1 MKAPAVTAMIVKTSY
16 MSVVAVPH
24 LAVSLT
30 HDRCFH
36 RTLTKIRFWFQPHTH
51 DYDYNVGV
59 HTKNEAFLNIESQ
72 SGRLV
77 VNVKGQWIFDQV
89 LALEEATASVLPE
102 AGQVVLFKCAGLE
115 DIDIAGAWVLYDR
128 TEQLSELGI
137 KSEITG
143 FKASHFKFLQHIID
157 AAAIREY
164 EAPLDTPER
173 PKVIREAVEQ
183 LGSATA
189 SHIEDL
195 GQIARSLLDGV
206 RKPSLIIVGETIK
219 QVYHTG
225 VQAIPVVVVITFL
238 IGIVTAHQ
246 AAGQLEK
253 FGASVLVVDLVSISI
268 TREMGVLLAA
278 IMVAGRSG
286 SAFAAALGVMKLNEE
301 VDAMRVLGLNPNQML
316 IIPRVLGLVIAL
328 PMLTIFADVAG
339 IAGGAVVAIGSMGIS
354 GLQFVERVAFSTDLT
369 DFYVGLS
376 KAPIFALLIALVAT
390 LRGMQVVS
398 SAEELG
404 IKTTT
409 AVVQSIFMII
419 VADAVFAT
427 LFTHLGI

>member
-1 MKAPAVTAMIVKTSY
+1 
-16 MSVVAVPH
+16 MS
-24 LAVSLT
+24 
-30 HDRCFH
+30 
-36 RTLTKIRFWFQPHTH
+36 
-51 DYDYNVGV
+51 N
-59 HTKNEAFLNIESQ
+59 AFLSFEAQ
-72 SGRLV
+72 PGRLV
-77 VNVKGQWIFDQV
+77 VNVKGQWVFDEV
-89 LALEEATASVLPE
+89 LALEDATATVLPE
-102 AGQVVLFKCAGLE
+102 PGQVVNFQCAGLE

-128 TEQLSELGI
+128 TQQFSELGI
-137 KSEITG
+137 QSDFSG
-143 FKASHFKFLQHIID
+143 FKAAHFKFLQHIID

-164 EAPLDTPER
+164 EEPNDNPPRKRHLRDG
-173 PKVIREAVEQ
+173 VEK
-183 LGSATA
+183 LGKHATT
-189 SHIEDL
+189 IVEDL
-195 GQIARSLLDGV
+195 GAIARSILEGV
-206 RKPSLIIVGETIK
+206 YRPSLFMVGETFK
-219 QVYHTG
+219 QIYLTG

-316 IIPRVLGLVIAL
+316 VVPRVLGLVIAL
-328 PMLTIFADVAG
+328 PILTIFADIAG
-339 IAGGAVVAIGSMGIS
+339 IAGGALIAVGSMGIS
-354 GLQFVERVAFSTDLT
+354 GLQFIERVAYSTDLT

-376 KAPIFALLIALVAT
+376 KAPVFAFLIAAVGT
-390 LRGMQVVS
+390 LRGMQVNS

-404 IKTTT
+404 QKTTM

-419 VADAVFAT
+419 VADALFAT
-427 LFTHLGI
+427 LFTRMGI

>member
-1 MKAPAVTAMIVKTSY
+1 MSNAYLSFESRPDKLIV
-16 MSVVAVPH
+16 
-24 LAVSLT
+24 
-30 HDRCFH
+30 
-36 RTLTKIRFWFQPHTH
+36 
-51 DYDYNVGV
+51 
-59 HTKNEAFLNIESQ
+59 NI
-72 SGRLV
+72 
-77 VNVKGQWIFDQV
+77 KGQWVFDEV
-89 LALEEATASVLPE
+89 LALEDATASVLPE
-102 AGQVVLFKCAGLE
+102 PGQAVLFRCAGLE

-137 KSEITG
+137 ESKFAG
-143 FKASHFKFLQHIID
+143 FKATHFKFLQHIID

-164 EAPLDTPER
+164 EDPSEL
-173 PKVIREAVEQ
+173 VEEPGVLRKYVEE
-183 LGSATA
+183 LGHSSAA
-189 SHIEDL
+189 YIEDI
-195 GQIARSLLDGV
+195 GQIARSILDGV
-206 RKPSLIIVGETIK
+206 RSPSLIMIGETIK
-219 QVYHTG
+219 QVYYTG
-225 VQAIPVVVVITFL
+225 VQAIPVVMVITFL

-253 FGASVLVVDLVSISI
+253 FGAAVLVVDLVSISI

-316 IIPRVLGLVIAL
+316 IIPRILGLMIAL
-328 PMLTIFADVAG
+328 PILTIFADIAG
-339 IAGGAVVAIGSMGIS
+339 LAGGALIAVGSMGIS
-354 GLQFVERVAFSTDLT
+354 SLQFIERVAYSTDLT

-376 KAPIFALLIALVAT
+376 KAPVFALLIAMVGT
-390 LRGMQVVS
+390 LRGMQVKS

-404 IKTTT
+404 LKTTM

-419 VADAVFAT
+419 VFDALFAT

>member
-1 MKAPAVTAMIVKTSY
+1 MFSDGIM
-16 MSVVAVPH
+16 
-24 LAVSLT
+24 
-30 HDRCFH
+30 
-36 RTLTKIRFWFQPHTH
+36 
-51 DYDYNVGV
+51 
-59 HTKNEAFLNIESQ
+59 NEAFLNIESQ
-72 SGRLV
+72 PGKLV
-77 VNVKGQWIFDQV
+77 VSVKGRWIFDKV
-89 LALEEATASVLPE
+89 LALEEATATVLPE
-102 AGQVVLFKCAGLE
+102 PGQVVIFKCAGLE
-115 DIDIAGAWVLYDR
+115 EIDIAGAWVLYDR

-137 KSEITG
+137 KSELTG
-143 FKASHFKFLQHIID
+143 FKAAHFKFLQHIID

-164 EAPLDTPER
+164 KEPSEFPER
-173 PKVIREAVEQ
+173 PKIVRQTVEQ
-183 LGSATA
+183 LGRATA
-189 SHIEDL
+189 THIEDL
-195 GQIARSLLDGV
+195 GQIARSILDGV
-206 RKPSLIIVGETIK
+206 RKPSLIMVGETIK
-219 QVYHTG
+219 QVYYTG

-238 IGIVTAHQ
+238 IGIVTVHQ

-253 FGASVLVVDLVSISI
+253 FGATVLVVDLVSISI

-316 IIPRVLGLVIAL
+316 IIPRILGLVIAL

-339 IAGGAVVAIGSMGIS
+339 IAGGALIAVGTMGIS
-354 GLQFVERVAFSTDLT
+354 GLQFIERVAFSTDLT

-376 KAPIFALLIALVAT
+376 KAPVFALLIAVVGT
-390 LRGMQVVS
+390 LRGMQVMS

-419 VADAVFAT
+419 VADALFAT
-427 LFTHLGI
+427 LFTRLGI